1 MAKKRRN
8 ELLNIA
14 EAIAAFLV
22 VCIHFPVPGN
32 GEVTALAR
40 ISVPLFFSISGY
52 FFL

>member
-1 MAKKRRN
+1 MAAKRN

-32 GEVTALAR
+32 GEVTAIAR